1 MSDNRIGID
10 VGGTFTDLVLL
21 RDGHVVTRKVR
32 STPSDFSQGVL
43 AGLRDTLD
51 AEEVSADSLS
61 EVVHGTTVV
70 SNTVIEKKGART
82 GLITTKGFRDILEIA
97 RLTSPRRFDMSWEKP
112 RPLVERALRVEVTE
126 RITSSG
132 EVFVPLDLGDVERA
146 LAHLIRNDVTSIAI
160 CYINSYAN
168 PQHEIATAEL
178 VRRKAPDVSVSIS
191 SELLPEVKEFERT
204 STTVINAY
212 VNPLMKGYVGGL
224 ESGLQAMGVTA
235 PLLVM
240 QSNGG
245 ITTAP
250 LAAERPIHCAESGPA
265 AGVIGVLK
273 LGEMIGERDLVS
285 FDMGGTTA
293 KAAIIHGGQPE
304 FCGEFEIGGDSTGGW
319 RFVRGGGYLLRLP
332 AIDIAEV
339 GSGGGSI
346 ASIDAGG
353 VLHVGPQSAGAVPG
367 PVCYDAGGTEPTIT
381 DANVVLGYFS
391 PDHLV
396 GGDLRLDSSKA
407 AEVMEE
413 RIATPMGLPLAEA
426 AWGIQAVANARMQ
439 QAIRAVTTE
448 RGRDPARY
456 TLVAYGGCGPAHAA
470 LIAQQLGIA
479 EVIVPPAPGV
489 FSSFGL
495 LFADIEHHYVQT
507 YWRDVEAIDPDDL
520 TATLEEMRAEAR
532 DTLAREGFAGQ
543 SVRLDLNAE
552 MRYAGQ
558 GHDLSVPITEA
569 RVDSR
574 AIEELT
580 AAFSREH
587 EQAFGYRSDETVQL
601 FRVRLVARGV
611 PDTPRVPAEIGLV
624 DGHGAASTS
633 GNREAYF
640 GPDLGWRD
648 CEILAGRRGLRD
660 RTSPGPLIVEEYDA
674 TTVVPPGAAA
684 VLDDWGNIRI
694 STGV

>member
-1 MSDNRIGID
+1 M
-10 VGGTFTDLVLL
+10 
-21 RDGHVVTRKVR
+21 
-32 STPSDFSQGVL
+32 L
-43 AGLRDTLD
+43 AGFRDTLD

-61 EVVHGTTVV
+61 EVVHGTSVV

-112 RPLVERALRVEVTE
+112 RPLVERALRIEVTE

-273 LGEMIGERDLVS
+273 LDEMIGERDLVS

-319 RFVRGGGYLLRLP
+319 RFVRGG
-332 AIDIAEV
+332 
-339 GSGGGSI
+339 
-346 ASIDAGG
+346 
-353 VLHVGPQSAGAVPG
+353 
-367 PVCYDAGGTEPTIT
+367 
-381 DANVVLGYFS
+381 
-391 PDHLV
+391 
-396 GGDLRLDSSKA
+396 
-407 AEVMEE
+407 
-413 RIATPMGLPLAEA
+413 
-426 AWGIQAVANARMQ
+426 
-439 QAIRAVTTE
+439 
-448 RGRDPARY
+448 
-456 TLVAYGGCGPAHAA
+456 
-470 LIAQQLGIA
+470 
-479 EVIVPPAPGV
+479 
-489 FSSFGL
+489 
-495 LFADIEHHYVQT
+495 
-507 YWRDVEAIDPDDL
+507 
-520 TATLEEMRAEAR
+520 
-532 DTLAREGFAGQ
+532 
-543 SVRLDLNAE
+543 
-552 MRYAGQ
+552 
-558 GHDLSVPITEA
+558 
-569 RVDSR
+569 
-574 AIEELT
+574 
-580 AAFSREH
+580 
-587 EQAFGYRSDETVQL
+587 
-601 FRVRLVARGV
+601 
-611 PDTPRVPAEIGLV
+611 
-624 DGHGAASTS
+624 
-633 GNREAYF
+633 
-640 GPDLGWRD
+640 
-648 CEILAGRRGLRD
+648 
-660 RTSPGPLIVEEYDA
+660 
-674 TTVVPPGAAA
+674 
-684 VLDDWGNIRI
+684 
-694 STGV
+694 

>member
-146 LAHLIRNDVTSIAI
+146 LAH
-160 CYINSYAN
+160 
-168 PQHEIATAEL
+168 
-178 VRRKAPDVSVSIS
+178 
-191 SELLPEVKEFERT
+191 
-204 STTVINAY
+204 NAY

-479 EVIVPPAPGV
+479 EVIVPPAPG
-489 FSSFGL
+489 GIQL
-495 LFADIEHHYVQT
+495 LRPALRGH
-507 YWRDVEAIDPDDL
+507 RAPLRSDL
-520 TATLEEMRAEAR
+520 
-532 DTLAREGFAGQ
+532 LARRG
-543 SVRLDLNAE
+543 
-552 MRYAGQ
+552 
-558 GHDLSVPITEA
+558 GHRPG
-569 RVDSR
+569 RP
-574 AIEELT
+574 
-580 AAFSREH
+580 H
-587 EQAFGYRSDETVQL
+587 SDPG
-601 FRVRLVARGV
+601 RDARGG
-611 PDTPRVPAEIGLV
+611 A
-624 DGHGAASTS
+624 GHPGA
-633 GNREAYF
+633 G
-640 GPDLGWRD
+640 
-648 CEILAGRRGLRD
+648 GLRWSE
-660 RTSPGPLIVEEYDA
+660 RPAGP
-674 TTVVPPGAAA
+674 
-684 VLDDWGNIRI
+684 
-694 STGV
+694 